1 MQSIPLE
8 VFIDQF
14 PPLVLYQLKQVN
26 LFYYTITDDD
36 IKRAAIK
43 EINHRLLL
51 IFTDKLIDFKKL
63 LQSSCAVI
71 SGSFIMQCL
80 LGEHWHDSDIDIFIP
95 TKGVDLATHYG
106 NEYTDIE
113 TMLYNMKLPRID
125 ESEHV
130 YTHKPPSVN
139 NVRTYASIQD
149 VRYTTDYHTTMS
161 YSESIKLFSFLNI
174 AMKQGEYNV
183 DYLIRCDKAYEQ
195 HIYGN
200 KMRKIQIIQVDVEP
214 TFKNM
219 VDYIQSSF
227 DFDLC
232 KNIYAINTQEILTIG
247 QLNHVMNKKTSI
259 DMDNLDHRSKERRV
273 RYETRGFQF
282 NPDC

>member
-1 MQSIPLE
+1 
-8 VFIDQF
+8 
-14 PPLVLYQLKQVN
+14 VLYHLKQIN
-26 LFYYTITDDD
+26 QHYHTITDDD
-36 IKRAAIK
+36 INRAAIK

-71 SGSFIMQCL
+71 SGSFIIQCL
-80 LGEHWHDSDIDIFIP
+80 LGEHWNDSDIDIFVP
-95 TKGVDLATHYG
+95 TKGVHFATHYH

-113 TMLYNMKLPRID
+113 NMLYNMKLPRIY
-125 ESEHV
+125 ESERV

-139 NVRTYASIQD
+139 NVRMYASVQD
-149 VRYTTDYHTTMS
+149 VRHTKNYHTMS

-174 AMKQGEYNV
+174 ARKQGEYNV
-183 DYLIRCDKAYEQ
+183 DYLIRCDKAYEE
-195 HIYGN
+195 HVYGN

-214 TFKNM
+214 TYQHM

-247 QLNHVMNKKTSI
+247 QLNQVMNKKTSI

-273 RYETRGFQF
+273 RYETRGFKF
-282 NPDC
+282 